1 MQINFFLHLHLSVP
15 VPSMDKFVTN
25 CITKGIQHKTLW
37 NQTVSYS
44 NQGGKTVTIFP
55 QIFCHAGSIRRCL
68 QLLQDGTSIRAIT
81 VSPSTSS
88 QSHYKKSAGQCCR
101 RTWVQQQGSYLLLC
115 LRRSTRLQH
124 CHILST
130 YACVLPHLSHSIPA
144 ANWGGTQYTPLP
156 VWLLIDEDTVV

>member
-44 NQGGKTVTIFP
+44 NQGGKTVTILP

-144 ANWGGTQYTPLP
+144 ANWGGTQYIPLP
-156 VWLLIDEDTVV
+156 AWLLIDEDTVV